1 MRIAAR
7 WVVALAFAF
16 ACGVALSYGQ
26 TYAGDA
32 VRPIFNSAA
41 PVVAVA
47 GIASLAARRAWTSAL
62 LGGLAGPTLVAGY
75 YVTAHL
81 RGFDGSASYIALWG
95 TAGILFGAAMGIASW
110 LLRADVGA
118 IWRGAAASLWPGIAI
133 GEAWHG
139 VARISDSTPAAYW
152 WTQAAIGAAVLLT
165 LAAWR
170 VPTWTARAL
179 AVVFTAAIAAGV
191 FVLYGSV

>member
-1 MRIAAR
+1 MRWAI
-7 WVVALAFAF
+7 ALAFAF

-26 TYAGDA
+26 TYASDA
-32 VRPIFNSAA
+32 LRPIFNSAA

-47 GIASLAARRAWTSAL
+47 GIASLAAGRAWTSAA

-95 TAGILFGAAMGIASW
+95 TAGILFGAAMGLATW
-110 LLRADVGA
+110 LLRANVGA
-118 IWRGAAASLWPGIAI
+118 IWRAAAASLWPGIAI

-139 VARISDSTPAAYW
+139 ISRISDSTPAAYW
-152 WTQAAIGAAVLLT
+152 WTQAAIGAAVLLV
-165 LAAWR
+165 LAGWR

-179 AVVFTAAIAAGV
+179 AVAFTAAIAAGV
-191 FVLYGSV
+191 FALYGAI